1 MAKKQIP
8 AQPPIDGSEKPK
20 DTDYDNP
27 WKAVIEAY
35 FRDFLRFF
43 FPVIEAD
50 IDWSK
55 PIVFLDKELQKVV
68 RDGEIPKRYADKL
81 VQVYRLN
88 GEQALVICHI
98 EVQGQWEGNFEARM
112 YSYNYRLRDRY
123 DCPVVSLAILAD
135 ESETW
140 RPQRFQDELW
150 GCSTHFEFP
159 IVKLVDYEAD
169 WAALEESRNP
179 FAVVVMAHLKTKE
192 THKKPEMRKTWRYH
206 LTTMLYD
213 QGYSEQDIL
222 ELHNFLDWLMNLPE
236 ELEKQFQ
243 IELKAFEEARQM
255 KYVTT
260 IERMAEERAKLEEK
274 QQIAMNMLKDDF
286 PLEQISRLTGMSIE
300 QLQVLQV
307 QASQ

>member
-1 MAKKQIP
+1 MAKKKIP

>member
-1 MAKKQIP
+1 MAKKKIP
-8 AQPPIDGSEKPK
+8 AQTPIEVLQKDE

-27 WKAVIEAY
+27 WKTFIELY
-35 FRDFLRFF
+35 FRDFLLFF

-55 PIVFLDKELQKVV
+55 PIRFLDKELPKVV
-68 RDGEIPKRYADKL
+68 RDAKVPKRYADKL
-81 VQVYRLN
+81 VEVYRLS
-88 GEQALVICHI
+88 GKKALVICHI
-98 EVQGQWEGNFEARM
+98 EVQSQGEKNFGGRM

-123 DCPVVSLAILAD
+123 NCSVVSLAILAD
-135 ESETW
+135 DSKTW
-140 RPQRFQDELW
+140 RPSGFRDELW

-169 WAALEESRNP
+169 WAALEASRNP

-192 THKKPEMRKTWRYH
+192 THRKPEMRKTWRYH

-243 IELKAFEEARQM
+243 IELKAFEEVRQM
-255 KYVTT
+255 KYVTSM
-260 IERMAEERAKLEEK
+260 ERMAKQDERIATQTEIALNLLKQKLAIEA
-274 QQIAMNMLKDDF
+274 IA
-286 PLEQISRLTGMSIE
+286 QATGLSIE
-300 QLQVLQV
+300 QIQALQT
-307 QASQ
+307 QATQ